1 MNKKWI
7 GATLAVLPLAIGGGL
22 VIANSQ
28 NKGAENPT
36 EASREA
42 GYICPATGEELPC
55 SNCCPLNS
63 VEK

>member
-7 GATLAVLPLAIGGGL
+7 GAALAVLPLAIGGGL

-28 NKGAENPT
+28 TKNDQQVQANQEV
-36 EASREA
+36 

-55 SNCCPLNS
+55 QNCCPLNDS
-63 VEK
+63 K

>member
-7 GATLAVLPLAIGGGL
+7 GAALAVLPLAIGGGF

-28 NKGAENPT
+28 TKTNQQVKANQEV
-36 EASREA
+36 

-55 SNCCPLNS
+55 QKCCPLNNG
-63 VEK
+63 K

>member
-7 GATLAVLPLAIGGGL
+7 GAALAVLPVVTGGGL

-28 NKGAENPT
+28 AKNEGQVQANQEV
-36 EASREA
+36 

-55 SNCCPLNS
+55 PNCCPLNNG
-63 VEK
+63 K

>member
-7 GATLAVLPLAIGGGL
+7 GAALAVLPVAIGGGL

-28 NKGAENPT
+28 AKTNGEQVQANQEV
-36 EASREA
+36 

-55 SNCCPLNS
+55 PNCCPLNDS
-63 VEK
+63 K